1 MKRYKFLFAGM
12 TVGMLSIAMLSGC
25 GAIEKTPT
33 ATITEEAVTEEV
45 TAVKSA
51 PEIIVEED
59 KVEARTGEAETEISE
74 TKAESQSEIT
84 DGTDGVPTAPLISA
98 EEAQKIADTGM
109 EYVHTNNA
117 SGIIQDT
124 TYGECV
130 KVFAHSSEAEE
141 LGITDS
147 DEDLTLWLETQWT
160 DAEYYHDM
168 RNCYPFNFYVV
179 SPPSDDGMIIVD
191 DVSDD
196 EGVLEKQNESS
207 KTDGAEYMNFFNFQC
222 VNPVPMTDIE
232 VKNINGIIKYM
243 TEYFADED
251 EQIARLPEI
260 IDGYVFDIKRND
272 DFQSDYNR
280 MFVVRTTASED
291 KYKLDLFYAP
301 YARVAAGFVALSE
314 AWEETE

>member
-1 MKRYKFLFAGM
+1 MKRYKPLLAGM
-12 TVGMLSIAMLSGC
+12 AAGVLSVTMFSGC
-25 GAIEKTPT
+25 EVVEETPT
-33 ATITEEAVTEEV
+33 ATITEDAVTEEV
-45 TAVKSA
+45 TDVKSVS
-51 PEIIVEED
+51 EIITEED
-59 KVEARTGEAETEISE
+59 KVKVHTGETETETSE
-74 TKAESQSEIT
+74 VETESRSEI
-84 DGTDGVPTAPLISA
+84 TDGVPTAPLISA

-117 SGIIQDT
+117 AGIIQDT

-130 KVFAHSSEAEE
+130 RAFAHSSEAEE

-147 DEDLTLWLETQWT
+147 DEDLTLWLETQWA
-160 DAEYYHDM
+160 DAEYFHDM
-168 RNCYPFNFYVV
+168 RNCYPFIFYAV

-191 DVSDD
+191 EISDD
-196 EGVLEKQNESS
+196 ENVLEKQDESS
-207 KTDGAEYMNFFNFQC
+207 KTDDAEYMDFFNFQC
-222 VNPVPMTDIE
+222 INPVPMTDIE
-232 VKNINGIIKYM
+232 VKNINGVIKYM
-243 TEYFADED
+243 TEYFADEE

-301 YARVAAGFVALSE
+301 YTRVASGFVALSE